1 MERRDYPS
9 RKCNEFRKRKERER
23 EKKKKKRDTKAKE
36 VLFQFYLL
44 VYRKL
49 NPNNLSKS
57 NQSKP
62 ISFSANSLSIGPFLP
77 QQNDQIMNN
86 TNMNMS
92 IPITASVTICFFV
105 IHN

>member
-1 MERRDYPS
+1 MFLERRDYPS

-36 VLFQFYLL
+36 VRFQFYLL

-86 TNMNMS
+86 TNINMS
-92 IPITASVTICFFV
+92 IPITASVTICFL
-105 IHN
+105 